1 LARIVDGDIVT
12 VAYAPSLRLH
22 GSNSIAVVTMPSRTL
37 DDSLELVSVGDRAA
51 FSDLYDE
58 VAPMVYGLAL
68 RITKAP
74 AFAEEVSQ
82 EVFVQIWQQAGRF
95 DRSKGSAKSWIATLA
110 HRRAVDAV
118 RRNQSA
124 MDRDAASPVDSPAPD
139 VAEQAVIA
147 DEHDRVKTALRGL
160 SDIQREA
167 ITLAYYGGFTYR
179 EVAERLDSPVG
190 TVKTRIR
197 DGLHQLRSQ
206 LEDRDV

>member
-1 LARIVDGDIVT
+1 MT
-12 VAYAPSLRLH
+12 TAYAPTLRLH
-22 GSNSIAVVTMPSRTL
+22 GSRNLAVVTMPSLTL
-37 DDSLELVSVGDRAA
+37 DDALELVSTGDRSA

-58 VAPMVYGLAL
+58 VAPMVYGMAL
-68 RITKAP
+68 RITRAP

-124 MDRDAASPVDSPAPD
+124 MDRDAAVPVDTPGPD
-139 VAEQAVIA
+139 AAEQAVVA
-147 DEHDRVKTALRGL
+147 DEHDRVRAALGGL
-160 SDIQREA
+160 SEVQREA
-167 ITLAYYGGFTYR
+167 ITLAYYGGLTYR

-197 DGLHQLRSQ
+197 DGLHQLRSH